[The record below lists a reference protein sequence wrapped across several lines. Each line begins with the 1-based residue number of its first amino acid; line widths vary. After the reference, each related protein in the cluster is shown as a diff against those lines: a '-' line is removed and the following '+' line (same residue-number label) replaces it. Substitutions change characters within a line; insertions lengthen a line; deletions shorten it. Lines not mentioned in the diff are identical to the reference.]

1 MMFAQS
7 REQWTSRCLGVF
19 SIATI
24 LTIWEISGR
33 TGALDPVLLPRPSLI
48 LLTFLDIVFSGRF
61 ASPLA
66 HTLALFAVGYGIAC
80 VLGVSLGIAMGTS
93 PTLYGVFE
101 PLVEILR
108 PIPKPAL
115 VPALFLFLGIGNLTM
130 VTVVVLAVLFP
141 VVINT
146 LQGVRSL
153 DPVLLDTARTFQLSR
168 RRTIQSVILPAT
180 TPLIFAGMRV
190 GLGLGLV
197 LVVLAEMLA
206 GETGIGFLIL
216 DLQRSFQIKEMFAWL
231 LILVLLGGGLTF
243 LFNKIEAY
251 LVPWRGRA

>member
-1 MMFAQS
+1 MFAQS
-7 REQWTSRCLGVF
+7 LEQWTPRIVGIF

-24 LTIWEISGR
+24 LAIWEISGR
-33 TGALDPVLLPRPSLI
+33 IGALDPVLLPRPSSI
-48 LLTFLDIVFSGRF
+48 LSTFIDIVASGKF
-61 ASPLA
+61 AAPLA
-66 HTLALFAVGYGIAC
+66 HTVGLFVAGYGIAC
-80 VLGVSLGIAMGTS
+80 GLGISLGIAMGTS
-93 PTLYGVFE
+93 PTLYGLFE

-130 VTVVVLAVLFP
+130 ITVVVLAVLFP
-141 VVINT
+141 VLINT

-168 RRTIQSVILPAT
+168 WRTIRSVILPAT
-180 TPLIFAGMRV
+180 TPMILAGMRV

-206 GETGIGFLIL
+206 GETGVGFLIL
-216 DLQRSFQIKEMFAWL
+216 DLQRSFQIREMFAWL
-231 LILVLLGGGLTF
+231 FILVLLGGGLTF
-243 LFNKIEAY
+243 LFNAVETH
-251 LVPWRGRA
+251 LLPWRGRA

>member
-7 REQWTSRCLGVF
+7 VEKWASRILGAS
-19 SIATI
+19 SIAGI
-24 LTIWEISGR
+24 LVIWEISGR
-33 TGALDPVLLPRPSLI
+33 TGVLDPVLLPRPSLI
-48 LLTFLDIVFSGRF
+48 LSTLLDIVLSGRF
-61 ASPLA
+61 AVPLA
-66 HTLALFAVGYGIAC
+66 HTLALFAVGYGLAC
-80 VLGVSLGIAMGTS
+80 VIGISLGIAMGTS
-93 PTLYGVFE
+93 PVLYGIFE

-130 VTVVVLAVLFP
+130 VTIVVLAVVFP
-141 VVINT
+141 VIINT

-168 RRTIQSVILPAT
+168 LRTIRVVVLPAAA
-180 TPLIFAGMRV
+180 PSIFAGMRV

-206 GETGIGFLIL
+206 GETGVGFLIL
-216 DLQRSFQIKEMFAWL
+216 DLQRSFHIKEMFAWL
-231 LILVLLGGGLTF
+231 FILVLLGGGLTL
-243 LFNKIEAY
+243 LFDSIETY
-251 LVPWRGRA
+251 LLPWRGRA